1 MRLLLIRHG
10 QTPNNVSGALDT
22 AIPGA
27 GLTRLGHTQA
37 IAVPP
42 ALGDERIAAIYASR
56 LTRTQLTAAPLAR
69 VRRLDVTVTAG
80 LEEISAGTLEMRADP
95 EALRGYV
102 DCLFSWVHGDLSHSV
117 PGGMSGHEFW
127 ECYDGAIRTVAAAHD
142 PESTVAV
149 FSHGAAIRVY
159 TALATGLR
167 PEAVADL
174 SIANTGM
181 AVLEGDPDIGW
192 RLARWSSTPLGGVD
206 LLDHRAHDVTGESVE
221 ETSAADGEPPLA
233 P

>member
-27 GLTRLGHTQA
+27 GLTRLGHTQSA
-37 IAVPP
+37 AVPP
-42 ALGDERIAAIYASR
+42 ALDGEQIAGIYASR
-56 LTRTQLTAAPLAR
+56 LTRTQLTAAPLAQARGLQVR
-69 VRRLDVTVTAG
+69 VTPG
-80 LEEISAGTLEMRADP
+80 LEEISAGTLEMRAD
-95 EALRGYV
+95 EDSVRNYAG
-102 DCLFSWVHGDLSHSV
+102 CLAGWVQGDLSHTL
-117 PGGMSGHEFW
+117 PGGMTGHEFLAS
-127 ECYDGAIRTVAAAHD
+127 YDSAIRTLAGD
-142 PESTVAV
+142 RRPDSTLAV